1 MLVNSTIGAIARG
14 KSFWVKL
21 VLGSIGLMPLILSA
35 RITSAQSNPPVRSD
49 GATPNL
55 DNLNSESLN
64 EPKIIQQPLLLDP
77 NSDSRQ
83 FFQQGR
89 EQLYFLPKKST
100 EPILEIDEEIEEQIE
115 SDRQ

>member
-35 RITSAQSNPPVRSD
+35 RITSAQSNAPVKTD

-55 DNLNSESLN
+55 DNLNSERLN

-89 EQLYFLPKKST
+89 EQLYFLPEKST
-100 EPILEIDEEIEEQIE
+100 EPILEIDEEIEE
-115 SDRQ
+115 